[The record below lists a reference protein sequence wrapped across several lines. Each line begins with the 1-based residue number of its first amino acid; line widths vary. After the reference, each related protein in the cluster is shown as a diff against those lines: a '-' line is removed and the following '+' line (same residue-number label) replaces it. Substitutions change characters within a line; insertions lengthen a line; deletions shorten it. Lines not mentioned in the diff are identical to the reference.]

1 MSNLAESISE
11 GIKNAM
17 RAKDRERLTAL
28 RDIKS
33 KIMLEATKEGAGETV
48 DDATILAILSRLLK
62 QRNETAALY
71 SEQGREDLAAE
82 ELAQAVVIQEF
93 LPAALSEA
101 EIEAK
106 VAEII
111 ASVGA
116 SSMAD
121 MGKVMG
127 LATSAMAG
135 QADGKVISGLVRKAL
150 SSSL

>member
-1 MSNLAESISE
+1 MSNLAASISE

-48 DDATILAILSRLLK
+48 DDATTLAILSRLLK

-82 ELAQAVVIQEF
+82 ELAQAAVIQEF

>member
-1 MSNLAESISE
+1 MSNLADSISS
-11 GIKNAM
+11 GIMDAM
-17 RAKDRERLTAL
+17 RAKHRERLSAL

-33 KIMLEATKEGAGETV
+33 KLMLEATKEGASDSV
-48 DDATILAILSRLLK
+48 DDATTLAILSKLLK

-71 SEQGREDLAAE
+71 KEQGREDLAAE
-82 ELAQAVVIQEF
+82 EEAQAAVIQEF
-93 LPAALSEA
+93 LPAALTEA

-111 ASVGA
+111 ASTGA

-127 LATSAMAG
+127 LASAAMAG
-135 QADGKVISGLVRKAL
+135 QADGKAISGFVRKAL
-150 SSSL
+150 TS

>member
-33 KIMLEATKEGAGETV
+33 KIMLEATKEGARETV
-48 DDATILAILSRLLK
+48 DDATTLAILSRLLK

-111 ASVGA
+111 ESVGA

>member
-1 MSNLAESISE
+1 MSNLAASISE

-48 DDATILAILSRLLK
+48 DDATTLAIMSRLLK

-82 ELAQAVVIQEF
+82 ELAQAAVIQEF

>member
-62 QRNETAALY
+62 QRNETATLY

-82 ELAQAVVIQEF
+82 ELAQAAVIQEF

-111 ASVGA
+111 ESVGA

>member
-1 MSNLAESISE
+1 
-11 GIKNAM
+11 M
-17 RAKDRERLTAL
+17 RAKDRERLSAL

-33 KIMLEATKEGAGETV
+33 KIMLEATKEGAGDSV
-48 DDATILAILSRLLK
+48 DDATLAILSKLLK

-71 SEQGREDLAAE
+71 KEQGRPDLAAE
-82 ELAQAVVIQEF
+82 EEAQAAVIQEF
-93 LPAALSEA
+93 LPAALTEP

-111 ASVGA
+111 ASTGA

-127 LATSAMAG
+127 LASAAMAG
-135 QADGKVISGLVRKAL
+135 QADGKVISGFVRKAL
-150 SSSL
+150 TS

>member
-48 DDATILAILSRLLK
+48 DDATNWAILSRLLK
-62 QRNETAALY
+62 QRNETATLY

-82 ELAQAVVIQEF
+82 ELAQAAVIQEF
-93 LPAALSEA
+93 LPVALSEA

-111 ASVGA
+111 ESVGA

>member
-1 MSNLAESISE
+1 MSNLAASISE

-33 KIMLEATKEGAGETV
+33 KIMLEATKEGGGETV

-82 ELAQAVVIQEF
+82 ELAQAAVIQEF

-111 ASVGA
+111 ESVGA